1 MLIALWILA
10 AVLTLGAVAVGT
22 LKLARSK
29 SALKASGMDWTDD
42 FSAPAVKGIGVLEI
56 VGGAGV
62 ILPLATGI
70 LPILTPIAAT
80 CLVVLW
86 IGAAVTHVRRREP
99 FAAAAPSLVLAVL
112 AAITAVIGYI
122 AVLG

>member
-1 MLIALWILA
+1 MLIAIWILA
-10 AVLTLGAVAVGT
+10 ALLTLGAIAVGT
-22 LKLARSK
+22 LKLVRSK
-29 SALKASGMDWTDD
+29 SALKAAGMDWTDD
-42 FSAPAVKGIGVLEI
+42 FSDAAVRGIGVLEI

-80 CLVVLW
+80 GLFALW

-99 FAAAAPSLVLAVL
+99 FAAVVPSLVLAVL
-112 AAITAVIGYI
+112 AAITAVVGFLF
-122 AVLG
+122 VL

>member
-10 AVLTLGAVAVGT
+10 ALLTVGAVAVGT
-22 LKLARSK
+22 LKIARPK
-29 SALKASGMDWTDD
+29 SALKAAGMDWTDD
-42 FSAPAVKGIGVLEI
+42 FSPAAIKGIGVLEI

-70 LPILTPIAAT
+70 LTFLTPIAAS
-80 CLVVLW
+80 CLVVVW

-99 FAAAAPSLVLAVL
+99 FAAVAPSLVLAVL
-112 AAITAVIGYI
+112 AATTAVIGYVY
-122 AVLG
+122 VL